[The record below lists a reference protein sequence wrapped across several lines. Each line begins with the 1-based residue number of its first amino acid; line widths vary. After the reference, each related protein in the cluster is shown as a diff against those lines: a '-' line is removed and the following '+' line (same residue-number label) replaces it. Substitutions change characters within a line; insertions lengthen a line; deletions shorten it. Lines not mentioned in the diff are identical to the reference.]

1 MANISAELASPPLP
15 VQRSPSLL
23 RQIIKNRHA
32 YFYVGPSLFLMA
44 LVLLY
49 PLIYTIVLSFYDT
62 PARSPDYIFVGFQN
76 YAELFNH
83 QLFPLV
89 MRNTVIWTIGST
101 ITSFLLGLAA
111 ALLVN
116 NRLPFMGLFKGL
128 LVVPYVLGHVTAAY
142 LWRWLMHPDLGFI
155 SLYLQEIGL
164 VSEPIPFLQDGNM
177 VIWSLVLVNTWKT
190 FPFVMIMMLAGL
202 QAIPQDLYK
211 AARVDGANS
220 VQQFF
225 EITIP
230 QLMPVILVTTVLT
243 VIGNFNS
250 FTIPWVMTG
259 GGPANQS
266 EIIITWIY
274 GTGIRNLRYGFAS
287 TISVVLFIIL
297 SVFSFYYVRILTRG
311 EDKSLEFES

>member
-1 MANISAELASPPLP
+1 MANISAELASPIP
-15 VQRSPSLL
+15 VERSPTLIS
-23 RQIIKNRHA
+23 QIIKNRYA
-32 YFYVGPSLFLMA
+32 YFYVGPALFVMA
-44 LVLLY
+44 LVLIY

-62 PARSPDYIFVGFQN
+62 PANRPERVFIGIRN
-76 YAELFNH
+76 YLEVFNH
-83 QLFPLV
+83 QLFWLV
-89 MRNTVIWTIGST
+89 MRNTITWTLGST
-101 ITSFLLGLAA
+101 VTSFILGFAA

-116 NRLPFMGLFKGL
+116 NRLPFIGLFKAVL
-128 LVVPYVLGHVTAAY
+128 IIPYVLGQVTTAY
-142 LWRWLMHPDLGFI
+142 LWRWLLHPDLGFV
-155 SLYLQEIGL
+155 SLYLQQIGW
-164 VSEPIPFLQDGNM
+164 VTEPIPFLQDSSLVM
-177 VIWSLVLVNTWKT
+177 ASLVLVNTWKT
-190 FPFVMIMMLAGL
+190 FPFVMIMLLAGL
-202 QAIPQDLYK
+202 QAVPQDLYK

-220 VQQFF
+220 FQQFI

-287 TISVVLFIIL
+287 AISVILFVIL
-297 SVFSFYYVRILTRG
+297 SIFSFYYVRILTKGTDR
-311 EDKSLEFES
+311 SLEFQQ

>member
-1 MANISAELASPPLP
+1 MANISAKLVTPVPAKSSPT
-15 VQRSPSLL
+15 LL
-23 RQIIKNRHA
+23 RQIIKQRHA
-32 YFYVGPSLFLMA
+32 YFYIGPALLIMA
-44 LVLLY
+44 IVLLY
-49 PLIYTIVLSFYDT
+49 PLIYTVILSFYDT
-62 PARSPDYIFVGFQN
+62 PARSPDYIFVGLRN
-76 YAELFNH
+76 YTELFNH
-83 QLFPLV
+83 QLFWLV
-89 MRNTVIWTIGST
+89 MRNTLSWTIGST
-101 ITSFLLGLAA
+101 ITSFILGLAA

-116 NRLPFMGLFKGL
+116 NRVPFMGLFKAL
-128 LVVPYVLGHVTAAY
+128 LVIPYVLGHVTAAY

-155 SLYLQEIGL
+155 SLALQEAGL
-164 VSEPIPFLQDGNM
+164 VSQPIPFLQDGNM
-177 VIWSLVLVNTWKT
+177 VMASLVLVNTWKT
-190 FPFVMIMMLAGL
+190 FPFVMIMLLAGL
-202 QAIPQDLYK
+202 QAIPQELYK

-220 VQQFF
+220 FQQFI

-297 SVFSFYYVRILTRG
+297 SVFSFYYVRVLTRG
-311 EDKSLEFES
+311 SDRSAEFEG